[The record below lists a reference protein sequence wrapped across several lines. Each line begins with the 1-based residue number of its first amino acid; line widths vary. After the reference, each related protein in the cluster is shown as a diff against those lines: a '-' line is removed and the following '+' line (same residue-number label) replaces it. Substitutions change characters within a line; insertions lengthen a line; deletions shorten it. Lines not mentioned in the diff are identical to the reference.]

1 MVKKLLFAISV
12 MAFYG
17 CHSGKNDSQEVCT
30 KIHVETETT
39 AEKVQLSEVASG
51 SLIVLPTS
59 DSLLL
64 NEINRIYMKDN
75 VVYLADP
82 SSLYRF
88 SESGECLGCISRQ
101 GNGPEEYN
109 SISDFQIDGEQ
120 AWIMSRDNKKI
131 GRYSW
136 NNRQTAC
143 INRNL
148 WMENIYLSGDTMY
161 VYTGNERGNDNS
173 FHITGLL
180 FLYSLRI

>member
-1 MVKKLLFAISV
+1 MRIYKKNMVKKLLFAISV

-17 CHSGKNDSQEVCT
+17 CHSGKDDSQEVCT
-30 KIHVETETT
+30 KIHVKTETT

-88 SESGECLGCISRQ
+88 SESGIA
-101 GNGPEEYN
+101 GN
-109 SISDFQIDGEQ
+109 
-120 AWIMSRDNKKI
+120 
-131 GRYSW
+131 
-136 NNRQTAC
+136 
-143 INRNL
+143 
-148 WMENIYLSGDTMY
+148 
-161 VYTGNERGNDNS
+161 
-173 FHITGLL
+173 
-180 FLYSLRI
+180 

>member
-12 MAFYG
+12 IAFYG
-17 CHSGKNDSQEVCT
+17 CHLGKEDSQNVCT
-30 KIHVETETT
+30 TLHVETETT
-39 AEKVQLSEVASG
+39 AEKVKLSEFASG

-64 NEINRIYMKDN
+64 NEINRIYIKDN
-75 VVYLADP
+75 FVYLADP

-109 SISDFQIDGEQ
+109 NISDFQIDGEQ
-120 AWIMSRDNKKI
+120 VWIMSRNNKKI

-136 NNRQTAC
+136 NNKQTAC
-143 INRNL
+143 IDRNL
-148 WMENIYLSGDTMY
+148 WMENIYLSEDTMY
-161 VYTGNERGNDNS
+161 VYTGNDMGN
-173 FHITGLL
+173 TA
-180 FLYSLRI
+180 